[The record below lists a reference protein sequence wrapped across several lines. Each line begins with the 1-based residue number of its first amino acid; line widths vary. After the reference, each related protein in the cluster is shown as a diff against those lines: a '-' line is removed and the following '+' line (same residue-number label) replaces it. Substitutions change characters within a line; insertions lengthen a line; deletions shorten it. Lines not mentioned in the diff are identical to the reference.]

1 MRSVPLEFSLNDRQI
16 ENYNFNRH
24 SSDNIHPSRWMDADN
39 DAKSVRADVLPS
51 SLHLHSFNR
60 RDFEAKTV
68 ALEKVVTSSGQLNAT
83 ELAPHHLKESKE
95 FIFAEKSPWYH
106 CHMFI

>member
-51 SLHLHSFNR
+51 SLHLH
-60 RDFEAKTV
+60 
-68 ALEKVVTSSGQLNAT
+68 
-83 ELAPHHLKESKE
+83 
-95 FIFAEKSPWYH
+95 
-106 CHMFI
+106 